1 LPEDRTQVTYSY
13 QLDQD
18 GDIALPASTP
28 LPPSDKTAETNDKK
42 PQIWVI
48 SDGTE
53 GMRLQAIALG
63 EALIATDTTNKTS
76 LADIISNPSW
86 WLRHL
91 PRLVPF
97 LPEALLSPWLG
108 SIGGRLSKDKPAIII
123 TCGRRMAGTSIAL
136 NRLSKAH
143 AIGTRTIHIQD
154 PRLPPHY
161 FDILI
166 VPQHDPARGPNVLTS
181 MASLN
186 RLDMP
191 KIADAA
197 SQLDEKWRA
206 LPAPRV
212 AVLLGGTNG
221 RYGISAMM
229 AKDMAK
235 RLADFATKTGAS
247 LALIPS
253 RRTPANLV
261 TQLTAAL
268 GSLPYAVMDQAEN
281 NPYPGILGLVDAVIV
296 TSDSV
301 NMISEATITGLPV
314 LIAEWQSETGR
325 IGAFHDAMM
334 AAGHIAPLRDQLP
347 QDGFTPL
354 FDMPTIV
361 QSVLAR
367 LNSQITVSRAKGE

>member
-1 LPEDRTQVTYSY
+1 M
-13 QLDQD
+13 
-18 GDIALPASTP
+18 PAPTP
-28 LPPSDKTAETNDKK
+28 LPPSGKTAETNGKNS
-42 PQIWVI
+42 QIWVI
-48 SDGTE
+48 SDGTA

-63 EALIATDTTNKTS
+63 EALIATDTTNPTS
-76 LADIISNPSW
+76 LADIISKPSW

-91 PRLVPF
+91 PRLV
-97 LPEALLSPWLG
+97 ALLPRGLLLFWLG
-108 SIGGRLSKDKPAIII
+108 EIGGRLSNDKPAIII
-123 TCGRRMAGTSIAL
+123 TCGRRMAGTSIAF

-143 AIGTRTIHIQD
+143 AAGTRTIHIQD

-166 VPQHDPARGPNVLTS
+166 VPQHDPARGANVITS
-181 MASLN
+181 LASLN
-186 RLDMP
+186 RLDMS

-197 SQLDEKWRA
+197 SQLDKKWRA

-212 AVLLGGTNG
+212 AVLLGGTNR

-261 TQLTAAL
+261 TQLTTAL

-334 AAGHIAPLRDQLP
+334 AAGHIAPMRDQLP

-354 FDMPTIV
+354 VEMPALV
-361 QSVLAR
+361 KSVLAQ
-367 LNSQITVSRAKGE
+367 LHS

>member
-1 LPEDRTQVTYSY
+1 LPDDRAQVTYSY
-13 QLDQD
+13 QTDQD
-18 GDIALPASTP
+18 GDIALLASTP
-28 LPPSDKTAETNDKK
+28 LPPSGKTTETSGENS
-42 PQIWVI
+42 QIWVI
-48 SDGTE
+48 SDGTA

-63 EALIATDTTNKTS
+63 EALIAADITNQTS
-76 LADIISNPSW
+76 LADIISKPSW
-86 WLRHL
+86 RLRHL

-97 LPEALLSPWLG
+97 LPKTLLPSWLG
-108 SIGGRLSKDKPAIII
+108 SIADRLSKDKPAIII

-136 NRLSKAH
+136 KWLAKAYADRTH
-143 AIGTRTIHIQD
+143 TIHIQD

-166 VPQHDPARGPNVLTS
+166 VPKHDPARGANVLTS

-186 RLDMP
+186 RFNMP
-191 KIADAA
+191 KIVDAA
-197 SQLDEKWRA
+197 SQLGEKWRA

-212 AVLLGGTNG
+212 AVLLGGANR
-221 RYGISAMM
+221 RYGISTVM
-229 AKDMAK
+229 AKDMAS

-253 RRTPANLV
+253 RRTPAYLV

-268 GSLPYAVMDQAEN
+268 GPLPYAIMDQAEN

-301 NMISEATITGLPV
+301 NMISEATITGLPI

-334 AAGHIAPLRDQLP
+334 AAGHIAPLHDQLP

-354 FDMPTIV
+354 FEMPAIV
-361 QSVLAR
+361 KSVLAR
-367 LNSQITVSRAKGE
+367 LNS

>member
-1 LPEDRTQVTYSY
+1 MPV
-13 QLDQD
+13 
-18 GDIALPASTP
+18 ATP
-28 LPPSDKTAETNDKK
+28 LPPSGKTAKTSGKNSK
-42 PQIWVI
+42 IWVI
-48 SDGTE
+48 SDGTA

-63 EALIATDTTNKTS
+63 EALIATDTTNQTS
-76 LADIISNPSW
+76 LADIISKPSW

-91 PRLVPF
+91 PRLVAR
-97 LPEALLSPWLG
+97 LPRGLLLFWLG
-108 SIGGRLSKDKPAIII
+108 EIGGRLSNDKPAIII

-143 AIGTRTIHIQD
+143 AAGTRTIHIQD

-166 VPQHDPARGPNVLTS
+166 VPQHDPARGANVITS
-181 MASLN
+181 LASLN
-186 RLDMP
+186 RLDMS

-197 SQLDEKWRA
+197 SQLDKKWRA

-212 AVLLGGTNG
+212 AVLLGGTNR

-261 TQLTAAL
+261 TQLTTAL
-268 GSLPYAVMDQAEN
+268 GSLPFAVMDQAEN

-301 NMISEATITGLPV
+301 NMISEAAITGLPV

-334 AAGHIAPLRDQLP
+334 AAGHIAPMRDQLP

-354 FDMPTIV
+354 VEMPAIV
-361 QSVLAR
+361 KSVLAQ
-367 LNSQITVSRAKGE
+367 LHS

>member
-13 QLDQD
+13 QIDQD

-28 LPPSDKTAETNDKK
+28 LPPSGKTTKTNDKNS
-42 PQIWVI
+42 QIWVI
-48 SDGTE
+48 SDGTA

-63 EALIATDTTNKTS
+63 EALTAADITNQTS
-76 LADIISNPSW
+76 LADIISKPSW
-86 WLRHL
+86 WLQRL

-97 LPEALLSPWLG
+97 LPKTLLSSWLG
-108 SIGGRLSKDKPAIII
+108 SIANRLSKDNPAIII

-143 AIGTRTIHIQD
+143 AIGTSTIHIQD

-166 VPQHDPARGPNVLTS
+166 VPQHDPTRGANVLTS

-186 RLDMP
+186 RLDMS

-197 SQLDEKWRA
+197 NQLGEKWRT

-212 AVLLGGTNG
+212 AVLLGGTNL

-229 AKDMAK
+229 ANDMAK
-235 RLADFATKTGAS
+235 RLANFATKTGAS

-261 TQLTAAL
+261 AQLSAAL
-268 GSLPYAVMDQAEN
+268 GPLPYAIMDQAEN

-301 NMISEATITGLPV
+301 NMISEATITGLPI

-347 QDGFTPL
+347 QESFTPL
-354 FDMPTIV
+354 FEMPAIIK
-361 QSVLAR
+361 SVLAR
-367 LNSQITVSRAKGE
+367 LNS

>member
-1 LPEDRTQVTYSY
+1 M
-13 QLDQD
+13 
-18 GDIALPASTP
+18 PASTP
-28 LPPSDKTAETNDKK
+28 LPPSGKTTETSGKNS
-42 PQIWVI
+42 QIWVI
-48 SDGTE
+48 SDGTA

-63 EALIATDTTNKTS
+63 EALIATDTTNQTS
-76 LADIISNPSW
+76 LADIISKPSW

-91 PRLVPF
+91 PRLV
-97 LPEALLSPWLG
+97 ALLPRGLLLFWLG
-108 SIGGRLSKDKPAIII
+108 EIGGCLSNDKPAIII

-136 NRLSKAH
+136 NRLSQAH
-143 AIGTRTIHIQD
+143 AAGTRTIHIQD

-166 VPQHDPARGPNVLTS
+166 VPQHDPARGANVITS
-181 MASLN
+181 LASLN
-186 RLDMP
+186 RLDMS

-197 SQLDEKWRA
+197 SQLDKKWRA

-212 AVLLGGTNG
+212 AVLLGGTNR
-221 RYGISAMM
+221 RYGISAMI

-235 RLADFATKTGAS
+235 RLSDFATKTGVS

-261 TQLTAAL
+261 TQLTTAL

-334 AAGHIAPLRDQLP
+334 AAGHIAPMRDQLP

-354 FDMPTIV
+354 VEMPAIV
-361 QSVLAR
+361 KSVLAQ
-367 LNSQITVSRAKGE
+367 LHS

>member
-1 LPEDRTQVTYSY
+1 M
-13 QLDQD
+13 
-18 GDIALPASTP
+18 PASTP
-28 LPPSDKTAETNDKK
+28 LPSSGKTNETNGEDS
-42 PQIWVI
+42 QIWVI
-48 SDGTE
+48 SDGTA

-63 EALIATDTTNKTS
+63 DALIAADITNQTS
-76 LADIISNPSW
+76 LADIISKPSW

-97 LPEALLSPWLG
+97 LPKTLLSSWLG
-108 SIGGRLSKDKPAIII
+108 SIAGRLSKDKPAIII

-136 NRLSKAH
+136 KQLSKAH
-143 AIGTRTIHIQD
+143 AVGTRTIHIQD

-166 VPQHDPARGPNVLTS
+166 VPQHDPARGANVLTN

-197 SQLDEKWRA
+197 NQLGKKWRA

-212 AVLLGGTNG
+212 AVLLGGANR
-221 RYGISAMM
+221 RYDISAIM
-229 AKDMAK
+229 AKDMAS
-235 RLADFATKTGAS
+235 RLADFAAKTGAS

-253 RRTPANLV
+253 RRTPANLI

-268 GSLPYAVMDQAEN
+268 GPLPYAVMDQAEN

-301 NMISEATITGLPV
+301 NMISEATITSLPI
-314 LIAEWQSETGR
+314 LIAEWKSETGR

-334 AAGHIAPLRDQLP
+334 AAGHIAPLREKIP
-347 QDGFTPL
+347 QHGFTPL
-354 FDMPTIV
+354 FEMPAIV
-361 QSVLAR
+361 KSVLAR
-367 LNSQITVSRAKGE
+367 LNS

>member
-1 LPEDRTQVTYSY
+1 MPEDRVQVTYSY
-13 QLDQD
+13 QTNQD
-18 GDIALPASTP
+18 GGITLPASTP
-28 LPPSDKTAETNDKK
+28 LPSSGKTTKINGENSR
-42 PQIWVI
+42 IWTI
-48 SDGTE
+48 SDGTA

-63 EALIATDTTNKTS
+63 EALIAADITNQTS
-76 LADIISNPSW
+76 LADIIIKPSW

-97 LPEALLSPWLG
+97 LPITLLSSWLG
-108 SIGGRLSKDKPAIII
+108 SIANRLSKGKPAIII

-143 AIGTRTIHIQD
+143 EVGTRTIHIQD
-154 PRLPPHY
+154 PRLPQHY

-166 VPQHDPARGPNVLTS
+166 VPQHDPARGANVLTS

-186 RLDMP
+186 HLDIS
-191 KIADAA
+191 KIANAA
-197 SQLDEKWRA
+197 NQLGEKWHV

-212 AVLLGGTNG
+212 AVLLGGANR
-221 RYGISAMM
+221 RYGISASM
-229 AKDMAK
+229 AKDMAR

-261 TQLTAAL
+261 NQLTAAL
-268 GSLPYAVMDQAEN
+268 APLPYEVMDQAEN

-314 LIAEWQSETGR
+314 LIAEWQNETGR
-325 IGAFHDAMM
+325 IAAFHDAMM

-354 FDMPTIV
+354 FEMPGIIK
-361 QSVLAR
+361 SVLAR
-367 LNSQITVSRAKGE
+367 LNS

>member
-1 LPEDRTQVTYSY
+1 LPEDRAQVTYSY
-13 QLDQD
+13 QTDQD
-18 GDIALPASTP
+18 GDITLPTSTP
-28 LPPSDKTAETNDKK
+28 LPSLGKTAETSGENA
-42 PQIWVI
+42 QIWVI
-48 SDGTE
+48 SDGTA

-63 EALIATDTTNKTS
+63 EALIATDTTNQTS
-76 LADIISNPSW
+76 LDDIIIKPSW

-97 LPEALLSPWLG
+97 LPKALLSSWLG
-108 SIGGRLSKDKPAIII
+108 SIGDRLSKDKPAIII

-143 AIGTRTIHIQD
+143 AVGTSTIHIQD

-161 FDILI
+161 FDILV
-166 VPQHDPARGPNVLTS
+166 VPQHDPARGANVVTS

-186 RLDMP
+186 RLDMS
-191 KIADAA
+191 KIANAA
-197 SQLDEKWRA
+197 NQLGEKWRA
-206 LPAPRV
+206 LPTPRV
-212 AVLLGGTNG
+212 AVLLGGSNR

-229 AKDMAK
+229 AKDMA
-235 RLADFATKTGAS
+235 RQLADFAAKTGAS

-268 GSLPYAVMDQAEN
+268 GPLPYAVMDQAEN

-301 NMISEATITGLPV
+301 NMISEATITGLPI

-325 IGAFHDAMM
+325 IGAFHDAMI
-334 AAGHIAPLRDQLP
+334 AAGHIAPMRDQLP
-347 QDGFTPL
+347 QNSFTPL
-354 FDMPTIV
+354 FEMPAIV
-361 QSVLAR
+361 NSVLAR
-367 LNSQITVSRAKGE
+367 LNS

>member
-1 LPEDRTQVTYSY
+1 MPEDRAQVTYSY
-13 QLDQD
+13 QTDQD
-18 GDIALPASTP
+18 GDITLPASTP
-28 LPPSDKTAETNDKK
+28 LPSLGKTTESNGKNA
-42 PQIWVI
+42 QIWVI
-48 SDGTE
+48 SDGTA
-53 GMRLQAIALG
+53 GMRQQAIALG
-63 EALIATDTTNKTS
+63 EALIAAEITKQTS
-76 LADIISNPSW
+76 LDDIIIKPSW

-97 LPEALLSPWLG
+97 LPKTLLSSWLG
-108 SIGGRLSKDKPAIII
+108 SIDNRLSKGKPAIII

-143 AIGTRTIHIQD
+143 DVDTRTIHIQD

-166 VPQHDPARGPNVLTS
+166 VPQHDPARGANVLTS

-186 RLDMP
+186 HLDMS

-197 SQLDEKWRA
+197 NQLGKKWRA

-212 AVLLGGTNG
+212 AVLLGGANR

-229 AKDMAK
+229 AKDMAR

-253 RRTPANLV
+253 RRTPTNFV
-261 TQLTAAL
+261 SQLTATLAP
-268 GSLPYAVMDQAEN
+268 LPYEVMDQAEN

-354 FDMPTIV
+354 FEMPAIIK
-361 QSVLAR
+361 SVLAR
-367 LNSQITVSRAKGE
+367 LNS

>member
-1 LPEDRTQVTYSY
+1 M
-13 QLDQD
+13 
-18 GDIALPASTP
+18 PASTT
-28 LPPSDKTAETNDKK
+28 LPSLGKTAETKNKNAR
-42 PQIWVI
+42 IWVI
-48 SDGTE
+48 SDGTA

-63 EALIATDTTNKTS
+63 NALIAADITKQTS
-76 LADIISNPSW
+76 LADIVITPSW

-97 LPEALLSPWLG
+97 LPKALLSSWLG
-108 SIGGRLSKDKPAIII
+108 SIGGRLSKDKPVIII

-143 AIGTRTIHIQD
+143 AAGTRTIHIQD
-154 PRLPPHY
+154 PRLPTHH

-166 VPQHDPARGPNVLTS
+166 VPQHDPARGANVLTS
-181 MASLN
+181 VASLN
-186 RLDMP
+186 HLDMT
-191 KIADAA
+191 KITDAA
-197 SQLDEKWRA
+197 NQLGEKWRT

-212 AVLLGGTNG
+212 AVLLGGTNR

-229 AKDMAK
+229 AEDMAS

-261 TQLTAAL
+261 TQLTATL
-268 GSLPYAVMDQAEN
+268 EPLPYTVMDQAEN

-296 TSDSV
+296 TSDSI
-301 NMISEATITGLPV
+301 NMISEATITGLPI

-354 FDMPTIV
+354 FEMPTIV
-361 QSVLAR
+361 KSVLAR
-367 LNSQITVSRAKGE
+367 LNS

>member
-1 LPEDRTQVTYSY
+1 MPT
-13 QLDQD
+13 
-18 GDIALPASTP
+18 PTP
-28 LPPSDKTAETNDKK
+28 LPPSGKTTETKCENS
-42 PQIWVI
+42 QIWVI
-48 SDGTE
+48 SDGTA

-63 EALIATDTTNKTS
+63 DVLTTADITNQTS
-76 LADIISNPSW
+76 LVDIIIKPSW
-86 WLRHL
+86 RLRHL
-91 PRLVPF
+91 PRLVHF
-97 LPEALLSPWLG
+97 LPKTLLSSWLG
-108 SIGGRLSKDKPAIII
+108 SIADRLSEDKPAIII

-136 NRLSKAH
+136 KRLSKAH

-166 VPQHDPARGPNVLTS
+166 VPQHDPARGANVLTT

-186 RLDMP
+186 CLDKS
-191 KIADAA
+191 KISDAA
-197 SQLDEKWRA
+197 NQLGEKWHT

-212 AVLLGGTNG
+212 AVLLGGANR
-221 RYGISAMM
+221 RYDISAIM
-229 AKDMAK
+229 AKDMAS
-235 RLADFATKTGAS
+235 RLADFAIKTGAS

-261 TQLTAAL
+261 AQLSVSL
-268 GSLPYAVMDQAEN
+268 GPLPHAVMDQAEN

-301 NMISEATITGLPV
+301 NMISEATITGLPI
-314 LIAEWQSETGR
+314 LIAEWRSETGR

-354 FDMPTIV
+354 FEMPAIV
-361 QSVLAR
+361 KSVLAR
-367 LNSQITVSRAKGE
+367 LNNQRAASRAKAD

>member
-1 LPEDRTQVTYSY
+1 LPKDRAQVTYSY

-18 GDIALPASTP
+18 GDIALSASAP
-28 LPPSDKTAETNDKK
+28 SPPSGKTAETNGKK

-48 SDGTE
+48 SDGTA

-63 EALIATDTTNKTS
+63 EALIATDTTNQTS
-76 LADIISNPSW
+76 LDDIIIKPSW

-97 LPEALLSPWLG
+97 LPKALLSPWLR

-123 TCGRRMAGTSIAL
+123 TCGRRMVGTSIAL
-136 NRLSKAH
+136 NRLSKAY
-143 AIGTRTIHIQD
+143 AVGTRTIHIQD

-166 VPQHDPARGPNVLTS
+166 VPQHDPARGANVLTS

-197 SQLDEKWRA
+197 NQLGEKWRT

-212 AVLLGGTNG
+212 AVLLGGTNR
-221 RYGISAMM
+221 RYAISAMM
-229 AKDMAK
+229 AKYMAK

-268 GSLPYAVMDQAEN
+268 GSLPHAVIDQAEN

-301 NMISEATITGLPV
+301 NMISEATITGLPI

-334 AAGHIAPLRDQLP
+334 AAGHIAPLRDQIP

-354 FDMPTIV
+354 VEMPEIV
-361 QSVLAR
+361 KSVLAR
-367 LNSQITVSRAKGE
+367 LNS

>member
-1 LPEDRTQVTYSY
+1 MSAPN
-13 QLDQD
+13 
-18 GDIALPASTP
+18 P
-28 LPPSDKTAETNDKK
+28 LRPSGKTTKTNDEIS
-42 PQIWVI
+42 QIWVI
-48 SDGTE
+48 SDGTA

-63 EALIATDTTNKTS
+63 DALIAAGMKDQTS
-76 LADIISNPSW
+76 LEDIIIKPSW

-97 LPEALLSPWLG
+97 LPTALLPSWLG
-108 SIGGRLSKDKPAIII
+108 WIAGRLSVDKPAIII

-143 AIGTRTIHIQD
+143 TTRTRTIHIQD
-154 PRLPPHY
+154 PRLPPCY

-166 VPQHDPARGPNVLTS
+166 VPQHDPARGANVLTS

-186 RLDMP
+186 RLDMS
-191 KIADAA
+191 KITDAA
-197 SQLDEKWRA
+197 NQLGEKWRA

-212 AVLLGGTNG
+212 AVLLGGTNQ

-229 AKDMAK
+229 AKDMAC
-235 RLADFATKTGAS
+235 RLADFATKTRAS

-268 GSLPYAVMDQAEN
+268 GPLPYAVMDQVEN

-296 TSDSV
+296 TSDSI

-325 IGAFHDAMM
+325 IGEFHDAMM
-334 AAGHIAPLRDQLP
+334 AAGHIAPMRDQLP

-354 FDMPTIV
+354 IEMPAIV
-361 QSVLAR
+361 KSVLAR
-367 LNSQITVSRAKGE
+367 LHS

>member
-1 LPEDRTQVTYSY
+1 LPEGSAQVTYSY
-13 QLDQD
+13 QTDQD
-18 GDIALPASTP
+18 GDITLPASTP
-28 LPPSDKTAETNDKK
+28 LSFLGKTAETSGENA
-42 PQIWVI
+42 QIWVI
-48 SDGTE
+48 SDGTA

-63 EALIATDTTNKTS
+63 EALIATDIKNQTS
-76 LADIISNPSW
+76 LDDIISNPSW
-86 WLRHL
+86 LLRHL
-91 PRLVPF
+91 PRLCPF
-97 LPEALLSPWLG
+97 LPKALLLSWLG
-108 SIGGRLSKDKPAIII
+108 AIGSRLSKEKPAIII

-136 NRLSKAH
+136 NRLSKVH
-143 AIGTRTIHIQD
+143 AVGTRTIHIQD

-166 VPQHDPARGPNVLTS
+166 VPQHDSVRGANVVTS
-181 MASLN
+181 LASLN
-186 RLDMP
+186 RLDMS

-197 SQLDEKWRA
+197 NQLGEKWRA
-206 LPAPRV
+206 LPTPRV
-212 AVLLGGTNG
+212 AVLLGGTNR

-229 AKDMAK
+229 AKDMAR
-235 RLADFATKTGAS
+235 RLANFATKTGAN

-253 RRTPANLV
+253 RRTPADLL

-268 GSLPYAVMDQAEN
+268 GPLSYVVMDQAEN

-301 NMISEATITGLPV
+301 NMISEATITGLPI

-334 AAGHIAPLRDQLP
+334 SAGHIAPMRDQLP

-354 FDMPTIV
+354 VEMPEILK
-361 QSVLAR
+361 SVLAR
-367 LNSQITVSRAKGE
+367 LHS

>member
-1 LPEDRTQVTYSY
+1 M
-13 QLDQD
+13 
-18 GDIALPASTP
+18 PASTP
-28 LPPSDKTAETNDKK
+28 LPPSGKTTETNVKNS
-42 PQIWVI
+42 QIWVI
-48 SDGTE
+48 SDGTA

-63 EALIATDTTNKTS
+63 EALIATDTTNQTS
-76 LADIISNPSW
+76 LADIISKPSW

-91 PRLVPF
+91 PRLV
-97 LPEALLSPWLG
+97 ALLPRGLLLFWLG
-108 SIGGRLSKDKPAIII
+108 EIGGRLSNDKPAIII

-143 AIGTRTIHIQD
+143 AAGTRTIHIQD

-166 VPQHDPARGPNVLTS
+166 VPQHDPARGANVITS
-181 MASLN
+181 LASLN
-186 RLDMP
+186 RLDMS
-191 KIADAA
+191 KIADTA
-197 SQLDEKWRA
+197 SQLDKKWRA
-206 LPAPRV
+206 LPAPRL
-212 AVLLGGTNG
+212 AVLLGGTNR

-247 LALIPS
+247 LAVIPS

-261 TQLTAAL
+261 TQLTTAL
-268 GSLPYAVMDQAEN
+268 GSLPFAVMDQAEN

-334 AAGHIAPLRDQLP
+334 AAGHIAPMRDQLP

-354 FDMPTIV
+354 VEMPAIV
-361 QSVLAR
+361 NRFWHSFTAR
-367 LNSQITVSRAKGE
+367 VPPAAPKVIGAIKSNQ

>member
-1 LPEDRTQVTYSY
+1 M
-13 QLDQD
+13 
-18 GDIALPASTP
+18 PASTP
-28 LPPSDKTAETNDKK
+28 LPSSGKTTETNGENS
-42 PQIWVI
+42 QIWVI
-48 SDGTE
+48 SDGTA
-53 GMRLQAIALG
+53 GMRLQGIALG
-63 EALIATDTTNKTS
+63 EALISADITNQSS
-76 LADIISNPSW
+76 LVDIISKPSW

-91 PRLVPF
+91 PRLVPL
-97 LPEALLSPWLG
+97 LPITLLSLWLG
-108 SIGGRLSKDKPAIII
+108 SIANRLSKGKPAIII

-143 AIGTRTIHIQD
+143 EVGTRTIHIQD

-166 VPQHDPARGPNVLTS
+166 VPQHDPTRGTNVLTS

-191 KIADAA
+191 KIAGAA
-197 SQLDEKWRA
+197 NQLGKKWRD
-206 LPAPRV
+206 LEVPRV
-212 AVLLGGTNG
+212 AVLLGGANH
-221 RYGISAMM
+221 RYDISAIM
-229 AKDMAK
+229 AKDMAS

-253 RRTPANLV
+253 RRTPASLV
-261 TQLTAAL
+261 TQLKAAL
-268 GSLPYAVMDQAEN
+268 GPLPYAVMDQAEN

-301 NMISEATITGLPV
+301 NMISEATITGLPI

-347 QDGFTPL
+347 QDGFPPL
-354 FDMPTIV
+354 FEMPSIV
-361 QSVLAR
+361 KAVLAR
-367 LNSQITVSRAKGE
+367 LNS

>member
-1 LPEDRTQVTYSY
+1 M
-13 QLDQD
+13 
-18 GDIALPASTP
+18 PASTP
-28 LPPSDKTAETNDKK
+28 LPPSGKTAETNGKNS
-42 PQIWVI
+42 QIWVI
-48 SDGTE
+48 SDGTA

-63 EALIATDTTNKTS
+63 EALIATDTTNQTS
-76 LADIISNPSW
+76 LADIISKPSW

-91 PRLVPF
+91 PRLV
-97 LPEALLSPWLG
+97 ALLPRGLLLLWLG
-108 SIGGRLSKDKPAIII
+108 EIGGRLSNDKPAIII

-143 AIGTRTIHIQD
+143 AAGTRTIHIQD

-161 FDILI
+161 LDILI
-166 VPQHDPARGPNVLTS
+166 VPQHDPARGANVITS
-181 MASLN
+181 LASLN
-186 RLDMP
+186 RLDMS
-191 KIADAA
+191 KITDAA
-197 SQLDEKWRA
+197 SQLDKKWRA
-206 LPAPRV
+206 LPAPLV
-212 AVLLGGTNG
+212 AVLLGGTNR

-253 RRTPANLV
+253 RRTPAHLV
-261 TQLTAAL
+261 TQLTTAL

-334 AAGHIAPLRDQLP
+334 AAGHIAPMRDQLP

-354 FDMPTIV
+354 VEMPAIV
-361 QSVLAR
+361 KSVLAQ
-367 LNSQITVSRAKGE
+367 LHS

>member
-1 LPEDRTQVTYSY
+1 LPEYRAQVTFSY
-13 QLDQD
+13 QTNQD
-18 GDIALPASTP
+18 GDITLPTSTP
-28 LPPSDKTAETNDKK
+28 LPPSGKTTETNGEDS
-42 PQIWVI
+42 QIWAI
-48 SDGTE
+48 SDGTA

-63 EALIATDTTNKTS
+63 EMLITADITNQTS
-76 LADIISNPSW
+76 LADIIIKPSW
-86 WLRHL
+86 RLRHL

-97 LPEALLSPWLG
+97 LPKTLLSSWLG
-108 SIGGRLSKDKPAIII
+108 SIADRLSKDKPAIII

-136 NRLSKAH
+136 KRLSKAH
-143 AIGTRTIHIQD
+143 AVGTRTIHIQD

-166 VPQHDPARGPNVLTS
+166 VPQHDPARGANVLTS

-186 RLDMP
+186 HLDKS

-197 SQLDEKWRA
+197 NQLGEKWRT

-212 AVLLGGTNG
+212 AVLLGGANR
-221 RYGISAMM
+221 RYGISAIM
-229 AKDMAK
+229 AKDMAS
-235 RLADFATKTGAS
+235 RLTNFAIKTGAS
-247 LALIPS
+247 VALIPS

-261 TQLTAAL
+261 DQLSASL
-268 GSLPYAVMDQAEN
+268 GPLPHAVMDQAEH

-301 NMISEATITGLPV
+301 NMISEVTITGLPI
-314 LIAEWQSETGR
+314 LIAEWRSETGR
-325 IGAFHDAMM
+325 IGAFHDAMI

-354 FDMPTIV
+354 FEMPTIV
-361 QSVLAR
+361 KSVLAR
-367 LNSQITVSRAKGE
+367 LNSQRAASRAKGG

>member
-1 LPEDRTQVTYSY
+1 MPEGRAQVTYSY
-13 QLDQD
+13 QTDQD
-18 GDIALPASTP
+18 GDITLPASTP
-28 LPPSDKTAETNDKK
+28 LPSSCKTTKTNGENS
-42 PQIWVI
+42 QIWVI
-48 SDGTE
+48 SDGTA

-63 EALIATDTTNKTS
+63 EALIAADITSQTS
-76 LADIISNPSW
+76 LTDIIIKPSW

-91 PRLVPF
+91 PWLVPF
-97 LPEALLSPWLG
+97 LPKPLLSSWLE
-108 SIGGRLSKDKPAIII
+108 SIANRLSKGKPAIII

-136 NRLSKAH
+136 NRLSKAPKV
-143 AIGTRTIHIQD
+143 GTRTIHIQD

-166 VPQHDPARGPNVLTS
+166 VPQHDPARGANVLTS

-186 RLDMP
+186 HLDMS

-197 SQLDEKWRA
+197 NQLADKWRA

-212 AVLLGGTNG
+212 AVLLGGANR

-229 AKDMAK
+229 AKDMAR

-253 RRTPANLV
+253 RRTPANLI

-268 GSLPYAVMDQAEN
+268 APLPYEVMDQAES

-301 NMISEATITGLPV
+301 NMISEATISGLPV

-354 FDMPTIV
+354 FEMPAIIK
-361 QSVLAR
+361 SVLTR
-367 LNSQITVSRAKGE
+367 LNS

>member
-1 LPEDRTQVTYSY
+1 
-13 QLDQD
+13 
-18 GDIALPASTP
+18 LPACTP
-28 LPPSDKTAETNDKK
+28 LTPSGKNTKINGANS
-42 PQIWVI
+42 QIWVV
-48 SDGTE
+48 SDGTA

-63 EALIATDTTNKTS
+63 DALVGANITNQTS
-76 LADIISNPSW
+76 LADIIITPSC

-97 LPEALLSPWLG
+97 LPKALLSSLLG
-108 SIGGRLSKDKPAIII
+108 SIATRLNQDKPAVII

-136 NRLSKAH
+136 NHLSKANG
-143 AIGTRTIHIQD
+143 AGTRTIHIQD
-154 PRLPPHY
+154 PRLAPHY

-186 RLDMP
+186 RLDKS

-197 SQLDEKWRA
+197 NQLGDKWTG

-212 AVLLGGTNG
+212 AVLLGGANR
-221 RYGISAMM
+221 RYGISAIM

-261 TQLTAAL
+261 AHLTAAL
-268 GSLPYAVMDQAEN
+268 GPLPYAVMDQAEN

-301 NMISEATITGLPV
+301 NMISEATVTGLPI

-334 AAGHIAPLRDQLP
+334 TAGHIAPLRDHLP
-347 QDGFTPL
+347 QKGFAPL
-354 FDMPTIV
+354 FEMPAIV
-361 QSVLAR
+361 KSVLAR
-367 LNSQITVSRAKGE
+367 LDR

>member
-1 LPEDRTQVTYSY
+1 LPEDRAQVTYSY
-13 QLDQD
+13 QPDQD

-28 LPPSDKTAETNDKK
+28 LPPSGKTTETNGKNS
-42 PQIWVI
+42 QIWVI
-48 SDGTE
+48 SDGTA

-63 EALIATDTTNKTS
+63 EALIATDTTNQTS
-76 LADIISNPSW
+76 LADIISKPSW

-91 PRLVPF
+91 PRLV
-97 LPEALLSPWLG
+97 ALLPTGLLSFWLG
-108 SIGGRLSKDKPAIII
+108 EIGGRLSNDKPAIII

-143 AIGTRTIHIQD
+143 AAGTRTIHIQD

-166 VPQHDPARGPNVLTS
+166 VPQHDPARGANVITS
-181 MASLN
+181 LASLN
-186 RLDMP
+186 RLDMS

-197 SQLDEKWRA
+197 SQLDKKWRA

-212 AVLLGGTNG
+212 AVLLGGTNR

-261 TQLTAAL
+261 TQLTTAL

-334 AAGHIAPLRDQLP
+334 AAGHIAPMRDQLP

-354 FDMPTIV
+354 VEMPAIV
-361 QSVLAR
+361 KSVLAQ
-367 LNSQITVSRAKGE
+367 LHS

>member
-1 LPEDRTQVTYSY
+1 M
-13 QLDQD
+13 
-18 GDIALPASTP
+18 PASTP
-28 LPPSDKTAETNDKK
+28 LPSSGKTNETNGENS
-42 PQIWVI
+42 QIWVI
-48 SDGTE
+48 SDGTA

-63 EALIATDTTNKTS
+63 DALIAADITNQTS
-76 LADIISNPSW
+76 LADIISKPSW

-97 LPEALLSPWLG
+97 LPKTLLSSWLG
-108 SIGGRLSKDKPAIII
+108 SIAGRLSKDKPAIII

-136 NRLSKAH
+136 KQLSKAH
-143 AIGTRTIHIQD
+143 AVGTRTIHIQD

-166 VPQHDPARGPNVLTS
+166 VPQHDPARGANVLTN

-197 SQLDEKWRA
+197 NQLGKKWRA

-212 AVLLGGTNG
+212 AVLLGGANR
-221 RYGISAMM
+221 RYDISAIM
-229 AKDMAK
+229 AKDMAS
-235 RLADFATKTGAS
+235 RLADFAAKTGAS

-261 TQLTAAL
+261 TQLIAAL
-268 GSLPYAVMDQAEN
+268 GPLPYAVMDQAEN

-301 NMISEATITGLPV
+301 NMISEATITSLPI
-314 LIAEWQSETGR
+314 LIADWKSETGR

-334 AAGHIAPLRDQLP
+334 AAGHITSLRDQLP
-347 QDGFTPL
+347 RDGFTPL
-354 FDMPTIV
+354 FEMPTIV
-361 QSVLAR
+361 KAVLAR
-367 LNSQITVSRAKGE
+367 LNS

>member
-1 LPEDRTQVTYSY
+1 M
-13 QLDQD
+13 
-18 GDIALPASTP
+18 PASAP
-28 LPPSDKTAETNDKK
+28 LPPSGKTVKTNGKK

-48 SDGTE
+48 SDGVA

-63 EALIATDTTNKTS
+63 EALIANDTKNQIS
-76 LADIISNPSW
+76 LDDIIIKPSW
-86 WLRHL
+86 WLWHL

-97 LPEALLSPWLG
+97 LPTALLSPWLG

-136 NRLSKAH
+136 NRLSKAY
-143 AIGTRTIHIQD
+143 AVGTRTIHIQD

-166 VPQHDPARGPNVLTS
+166 VPQHDPARGANVLTS

-191 KIADAA
+191 TIADAA
-197 SQLDEKWRA
+197 NQLGEKWRT

-212 AVLLGGTNG
+212 AVLLGGTNR
-221 RYGISAMM
+221 RYGISAIM
-229 AKDMAK
+229 AKDMASQ
-235 RLADFATKTGAS
+235 LANFATKTGAS

-261 TQLTAAL
+261 TQLTAKL
-268 GSLPYAVMDQAEN
+268 GPLPYAVLDQAEN

-301 NMISEATITGLPV
+301 NMISEATITGLPI

-354 FDMPTIV
+354 FEMPAIV
-361 QSVLAR
+361 KAVLAR
-367 LNSQITVSRAKGE
+367 LNS

>member
-1 LPEDRTQVTYSY
+1 M
-13 QLDQD
+13 
-18 GDIALPASTP
+18 PASTP
-28 LPPSDKTAETNDKK
+28 LPPSGKTTETNGKNS
-42 PQIWVI
+42 QIWVI
-48 SDGTE
+48 SDGTA

-63 EALIATDTTNKTS
+63 EALIATDTTNQTS
-76 LADIISNPSW
+76 LAEIISKPSW

-91 PRLVPF
+91 PRLV
-97 LPEALLSPWLG
+97 ALLPRGLLLFWLG
-108 SIGGRLSKDKPAIII
+108 EIGGRLSNDKPAIII

-143 AIGTRTIHIQD
+143 AAGTRTIHIQD

-166 VPQHDPARGPNVLTS
+166 VPQHDPARGANVITS
-181 MASLN
+181 LASLN
-186 RLDMP
+186 RLDIS

-197 SQLDEKWRA
+197 SQLDKKWRA
-206 LPAPRV
+206 LPSPRV
-212 AVLLGGTNG
+212 AVLLGGTNR

-261 TQLTAAL
+261 TQLTTAL

-334 AAGHIAPLRDQLP
+334 AAGHIAPMRDQLP

-354 FDMPTIV
+354 VEMPAIV
-361 QSVLAR
+361 KSVLAQ
-367 LNSQITVSRAKGE
+367 LHS

>member
-1 LPEDRTQVTYSY
+1 M
-13 QLDQD
+13 
-18 GDIALPASTP
+18 PASTP
-28 LPPSDKTAETNDKK
+28 LPPSGKTTETNGKNS
-42 PQIWVI
+42 QIWVI
-48 SDGTE
+48 SDGTA

-63 EALIATDTTNKTS
+63 EALIATDTTNQTS
-76 LADIISNPSW
+76 LADIISKPSW

-91 PRLVPF
+91 PRLV
-97 LPEALLSPWLG
+97 ALLPRGLLLFWLG
-108 SIGGRLSKDKPAIII
+108 EIGGRLSNDKPAIII

-143 AIGTRTIHIQD
+143 AAGTRTIHIQD

-166 VPQHDPARGPNVLTS
+166 VPQHDPARGANVITS
-181 MASLN
+181 LASLN
-186 RLDMP
+186 RLDMS

-197 SQLDEKWRA
+197 SQLDKKWRA

-212 AVLLGGTNG
+212 AVLLGGTNR

-261 TQLTAAL
+261 TQLTTAL
-268 GSLPYAVMDQAEN
+268 GSLPFAVMDQAEN

-301 NMISEATITGLPV
+301 NMISEATVTGRPV
-314 LIAEWQSETGR
+314 LIAEWQSETSR

-334 AAGHIAPLRDQLP
+334 AAGHIAPMRDQLP

-354 FDMPTIV
+354 VEMPAIV
-361 QSVLAR
+361 KSVLAQ
-367 LNSQITVSRAKGE
+367 LHS

>member
-1 LPEDRTQVTYSY
+1 M
-13 QLDQD
+13 
-18 GDIALPASTP
+18 PASTP
-28 LPPSDKTAETNDKK
+28 LSSSDKTTKTNGENS
-42 PQIWVI
+42 QIWVI
-48 SDGTE
+48 SDGTA

-63 EALIATDTTNKTS
+63 EALIATDTTNQTC
-76 LADIISNPSW
+76 LADIIRKPSW

-91 PRLVPF
+91 PRLV
-97 LPEALLSPWLG
+97 ALLPRGLLLFWLG
-108 SIGGRLSKDKPAIII
+108 EIGGRLSNDKPAIII

-143 AIGTRTIHIQD
+143 AAGTRTIHIQD

-166 VPQHDPARGPNVLTS
+166 VPQHDPARGANVITS
-181 MASLN
+181 LASLN
-186 RLDMP
+186 RLDMS

-197 SQLDEKWRA
+197 SQLDKKWRA

-212 AVLLGGTNG
+212 AVLLGGTNR

-261 TQLTAAL
+261 TQLTTAL

-325 IGAFHDAMM
+325 IGAFHDAMT

-354 FDMPTIV
+354 VEMPAIV
-361 QSVLAR
+361 KSVLAQ
-367 LNSQITVSRAKGE
+367 LHS

>member
-1 LPEDRTQVTYSY
+1 M
-13 QLDQD
+13 
-18 GDIALPASTP
+18 PASTP
-28 LPPSDKTAETNDKK
+28 LPPSSKTAETNGKNS
-42 PQIWVI
+42 QIWVI
-48 SDGTE
+48 SDGTA

-63 EALIATDTTNKTS
+63 EALIATDTTNQTS
-76 LADIISNPSW
+76 LADIISKPSW

-91 PRLVPF
+91 PRLV
-97 LPEALLSPWLG
+97 ALLPRGLLLFWLG
-108 SIGGRLSKDKPAIII
+108 EIGGRLSNDKPAIII

-143 AIGTRTIHIQD
+143 AAGTRTIHIQD
-154 PRLPPHY
+154 PRLPPNY

-166 VPQHDPARGPNVLTS
+166 VPQHDPARGANVITS
-181 MASLN
+181 LASLN
-186 RLDMP
+186 SLDMS

-197 SQLDEKWRA
+197 SQLDKKWRA
-206 LPAPRV
+206 IHAPRV
-212 AVLLGGTNG
+212 AVLLGGTNR
-221 RYGISAMM
+221 RYGISEMM

-235 RLADFATKTGAS
+235 RLADFATKTGSS

-261 TQLTAAL
+261 TQLTTAL

-334 AAGHIAPLRDQLP
+334 AAGHIAPMRDQLP

-354 FDMPTIV
+354 VEMPAIV
-361 QSVLAR
+361 KSVLAQ
-367 LNSQITVSRAKGE
+367 LHS

>member
-1 LPEDRTQVTYSY
+1 M
-13 QLDQD
+13 
-18 GDIALPASTP
+18 PASAP
-28 LPPSDKTAETNDKK
+28 LPSLGKTAKTNGKNA
-42 PQIWVI
+42 QFWVI
-48 SDGTE
+48 SDGTA

-63 EALIATDTTNKTS
+63 EALIATDTANQTS
-76 LADIISNPSW
+76 LADIITQPSW
-86 WLRHL
+86 WLRHF

-97 LPEALLSPWLG
+97 LPKTLLSLWLG
-108 SIGGRLSKDKPAIII
+108 SIATRLNKDKMAIII

-143 AIGTRTIHIQD
+143 AAGTRTIHIQD

-181 MASLN
+181 LASLN

-191 KIADAA
+191 TITDAA

-212 AVLLGGTNG
+212 AVLLGGTNR

-253 RRTPANLV
+253 RRTPANLM
-261 TQLTAAL
+261 TKLTAAL
-268 GSLPYAVMDQAEN
+268 GPLPYAVMDQAEN

-296 TSDSV
+296 TSDSI
-301 NMISEATITGLPV
+301 NMISEATIAGLPV

-325 IGAFHDAMM
+325 IGEFHDAMM
-334 AAGHIAPLRDQLP
+334 AAGHIAPMRNQLP

-354 FDMPTIV
+354 VEMPAIV
-361 QSVLAR
+361 KSVLAR
-367 LNSQITVSRAKGE
+367 LHS

>member
-1 LPEDRTQVTYSY
+1 MPT
-13 QLDQD
+13 
-18 GDIALPASTP
+18 STP
-28 LPPSDKTAETNDKK
+28 LPPSGKTAETNGKK

-48 SDGTE
+48 SDGTA

-63 EALIATDTTNKTS
+63 EALIATDTTNQTS
-76 LADIISNPSW
+76 LADIISKPSW

-91 PRLVPF
+91 PRLV
-97 LPEALLSPWLG
+97 ALLPRGLLLFWLG
-108 SIGGRLSKDKPAIII
+108 AIGGRLSKDKPAIII

-136 NRLSKAH
+136 NRFSKAH
-143 AIGTRTIHIQD
+143 EVGTRTIHIQD

-166 VPQHDPARGPNVLTS
+166 VPKHDPARDANVVTS
-181 MASLN
+181 LASLN

-191 KIADAA
+191 KITDAA
-197 SQLDEKWRA
+197 SQLNEKWRA

-212 AVLLGGTNG
+212 AVLLGGTNR
-221 RYGISAMM
+221 RYGVSAMM

-334 AAGHIAPLRDQLP
+334 AAGHIAPMRDQLP

-354 FDMPTIV
+354 VEMPAIV
-361 QSVLAR
+361 KSVLAR
-367 LNSQITVSRAKGE
+367 LNS